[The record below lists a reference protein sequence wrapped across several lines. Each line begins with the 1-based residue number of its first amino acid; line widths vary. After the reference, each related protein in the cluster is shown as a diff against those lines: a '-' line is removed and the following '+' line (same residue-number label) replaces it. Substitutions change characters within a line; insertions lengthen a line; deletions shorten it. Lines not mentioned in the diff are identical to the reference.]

1 MQFSLR
7 LLTLAAASLLSFA
20 ASAQVVRCTDIRTGA
35 VTYTDGEC
43 KPSTRAQEVQSRQTP
58 EEIAQERAQ
67 AAQALE
73 GRQQRLQVE
82 AAAQQLE
89 NERQAQRQREQAA
102 RAVAAPADRSQAYA
116 RSPECARSRRNFEF
130 ATSSAGSLRYDQ
142 DAQLQAAQR
151 QMELD
156 CLGPEG
162 YANLEKNRPPPA
174 PAPIVVYPPPQ
185 WNPYPHQHQ
194 YPQRPWP
201 PGPPPAPPTPPVPPA
216 PRPLGVQPQPSVAP
230 APSIAPKPSAA
241 PQSALQSPASNRRCN
256 GIGCDDRPARP

>member
-43 KPSTRAQEVQSRQTP
+43 RPGTRAQEVQSRQTP

-102 RAVAAPADRSQAYA
+102 RAATAPADRSQAYA

-162 YANLEKNRPPPA
+162 YANLEKNRPPP
-174 PAPIVVYPPPQ
+174 PAPIVVYPQQQ
-185 WNPYPHQHQ
+185 WNPHPHQHQ
-194 YPQRPWP
+194 HPQRPWP
-201 PGPPPAPPTPPVPPA
+201 QRPPPPPPLQPPP
-216 PRPLGVQPQPSVAP
+216 PRPFGVQPQPSVSP
-230 APSIAPKPSAA
+230 AASIAPRPSVE
-241 PQSALQSPASNRRCN
+241 PRSALQSPASNRRCV
-256 GIGCDDRPARP
+256 GPGCDY